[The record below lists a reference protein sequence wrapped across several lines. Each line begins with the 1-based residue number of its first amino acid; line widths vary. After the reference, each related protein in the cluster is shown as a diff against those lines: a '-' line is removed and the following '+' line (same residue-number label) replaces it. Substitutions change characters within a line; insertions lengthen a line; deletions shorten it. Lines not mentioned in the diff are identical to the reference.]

1 MSHRLLPV
9 PEEGVRGPHFSH
21 HQVIE
26 PQYLY
31 LALVHQPPVHP
42 CLSKEDI
49 HGVLLRQGQGSV
61 QETAWKDGESS
72 SDAKCS
78 D

>member
-61 QETAWKDGESS
+61 QETVGDGESS

-78 D
+78 N